1 MDNKKWQ
8 WKSKK
13 LIWQG
18 FRKNY
23 LGYLRI
29 KRIKA
34 ILLAAGQSKRLKSE
48 NKLTKLYKKKPLINY
63 SLKKLYKSK
72 INKIIIVLGH
82 QHKKVKKI
90 IQKNKKNIFI
100 YNKNYKK
107 GMASS
112 IKVGLKKV
120 SRDDKGFIIV
130 QSDMPFIKTSD
141 INKIYNSIKLK
152 KYLVYVLKFKD
163 KIGNPIGF
171 DLSLTKKFK
180 NIKGEFGAKFM
191 VKRLKDST
199 KFIKINSAKSF
210 KDFDKVSDFRA

>member
-1 MDNKKWQ
+1 M
-8 WKSKK
+8 
-13 LIWQG
+13 
-18 FRKNY
+18 
-23 LGYLRI
+23 
-29 KRIKA
+29 IKA

-72 INKIIIVLGH
+72 INKVIIVLGH
-82 QHKKVKKI
+82 QHKEVKKI
-90 IQKNKKNIFI
+90 IKKNKKNIFI

-171 DLSLTKKFK
+171 DLSLTKEFK

-210 KDFDKVSDFRA
+210 KDFDKASDFRV